1 MVLYHRSTISGARE
15 IMKNGFEDEKWSFG
29 LRDALTGETLR
40 AFGVWLTDR
49 PLSAD
54 EGPPGD
60 AILEVNVDFSEETLQ
75 AFELIGVFQDARLW
89 VIPTEIVS
97 PHSEMR
103 ILAVDP
109 SVSGQYEAIDDEHV
123 EPA

>member
-15 IMKNGFEDEKWSFG
+15 ITKNGFEDEKWSFG
-29 LRDALTGETLR
+29 LRDALTGETIK

-49 PLSAD
+49 PLTVG

-60 AILEVNVDFSEETLQ
+60 AILEVHVDFSEETLQ
-75 AFELIGVFQDARLW
+75 AFELIGVFEDVRLW
-89 VIPTEIVS
+89 VVPSEIVS
-97 PHSEMR
+97 PHSQVR

-109 SVSGQYEAIDDEHV
+109 GVSGQFEAVDGDHI
-123 EPA
+123 

>member
-15 IMKNGFEDEKWSFG
+15 IIKNGFEDEKWSFG
-29 LRDALTGETLR
+29 LRDALTGETIK

-49 PLSAD
+49 PLSVG

-60 AILEVNVDFSEETLQ
+60 AILEVHVDFSEETLQ
-75 AFELIGVFQDARLW
+75 AFELIGVFEEVRLW
-89 VIPTEIVS
+89 VVPSEIVS
-97 PHSEMR
+97 PHSQVR

-109 SVSGQYEAIDDEHV
+109 GVSGQFEAVDGDHI
-123 EPA
+123 